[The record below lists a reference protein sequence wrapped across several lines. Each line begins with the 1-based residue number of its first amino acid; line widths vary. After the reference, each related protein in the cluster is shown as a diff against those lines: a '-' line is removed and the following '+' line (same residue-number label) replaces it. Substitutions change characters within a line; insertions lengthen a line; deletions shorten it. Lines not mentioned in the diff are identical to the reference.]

1 MTASVKHFSGSKP
14 KHLPDFQFVVPKEAP
29 VFEPSN
35 EEFEDA
41 LAFIRKIRP
50 IGEKFGICK
59 IKPPTGWQ
67 PPFTVDVDHFRF
79 TPRIQRLNE
88 LEAKTRIK
96 LNFLDQIAKFWELQG
111 SCLKIPAVEKRALD
125 LYTLHKLVQEE
136 GGQDAVTRDRK
147 WNFISNKMGFPSG
160 KGVDIQLKGH
170 YARILHPYD
179 IFQEGKE
186 VKQMQDE
193 PVDIKKQGQNYKP
206 HGIPSRQD
214 IKPPFEKHCRRSKR
228 YGTEDEQRPKI
239 EDQSSSS
246 SSTDV
251 ENKELRR
258 LTFYGAGPKMAGYHM
273 IMREL
278 KSKSKSKKKKRNKII
293 DPLSKYV
300 CRNCGRGDAEE
311 SMLLCDGCDDSYH
324 TFCLKP
330 PLTEIPKGD
339 WRCPKCI
346 AEEVS
351 KPMEAFGF
359 EQARREYNLQQFGE
373 MADQFK
379 TDYFRMPAHT
389 VPTHVVEREFWRLV
403 SSIDEDVTVEYG
415 ADLHT
420 MDHGSGFPTKYTQN
434 LHPIEQKYADS
445 TWNLNNLP
453 VLDGSVLGYINA
465 DVSGMKVPWMYVGM
479 CFATFCWHNEDH
491 WSYSI
496 NYLHWG
502 EPKTWYGVPGGKA
515 ELFESSMKM
524 AAPELF
530 HSQPDLL
537 HQLVT
542 IMNPN
547 ILMEAGVPVCRTD
560 QHAGEFVITFPRAY
574 HAGFNQGYNFAEAV
588 NFAPADWLRMGRDSI
603 SHYSTL
609 RRFCVFSHD
618 ELVCKMASEPG
629 TLDSTVALA
638 TYRDMYDM
646 VSAETKLRKSLLEWG
661 VTNSERVFFENLP
674 DDERQCEMC
683 KTTCYLSAVA
693 CGCNAKR
700 IVCLKHYALLCD
712 CPPKKHT
719 MKYRYILD
727 ELLEMLQRVKFH
739 AESFEQWAECTKR
752 VLNDPK
758 FPKPTLSELNKLVSE
773 AEEKKIP
780 EELDLIQDLKRV
792 VLEGEKY
799 SNVARQL
806 LSRKP
811 QPVLEFDPK
820 PTDKLTKKELN
831 DFHKEIENLRVV
843 IPERAGVKEFLEN
856 VKSFERDA
864 LKALAKDNPVLE
876 ELKTLVETGAS
887 LDVYIPQF
895 KKIKEMWLE
904 ARWNEEVKTFE
915 ESAEDNTL
923 VRLNAI
929 VDTGSKLPAKEAVTR
944 SLEPLRKTLSRA
956 NEIEQKA
963 GQLIQSGRKKTTPF
977 LVSQLLE
984 CAKNINCKLPTVMK
998 LADMLAELE
1007 EWQTK
1012 VKQHFVEKGMDK
1024 FPPTLTAVDDYI
1036 RSGQTLSISA
1046 PLLPALK
1053 LEFARADTWLSD
1065 VSSSFLKKNSAY
1077 SLLEVLCP
1085 RSEFGLCS
1093 LKRRKFRSHKC
1104 SACSKTPLLKQLLL
1118 QKEFDMDEIVAAME
1132 SAVDYEIN
1140 GMRSMRETNV
1150 KKLNDADS
1158 CAKYCICRRG
1168 STGFMFQCELC
1179 KDLFHTVCVPPSK
1192 SQLFGGDSSKFMCPL
1207 CLRSLRPSVKTISS
1221 FLMQQAS
1228 ISITIPEGEALEFLA
1243 KRISRWRKKVHN
1255 AFSLEEVKRVSG
1267 MIPRAKQQS
1276 VAEKHLVEDADDPDT
1291 IIEITNVTNLG
1302 LNRSRDRKTVVVNQ
1316 KKQKGKQSA
1325 GNPDSS
1331 GNQNETD
1338 AGRSPVQDDEGSS
1351 DVEIIDDVD
1360 LDEDRRYEMKVS
1372 AVQSVAPCITL
1383 SEHARLTL
1391 EDLMM
1396 EGDLMEASL
1405 EENNQIWRLLKHSR
1419 TFVQKHAFPEAAG
1432 EEPERPVEE
1441 SRPEEE
1447 ATPPA
1452 EEEGK
1457 QDKERQKGKKR
1468 PVGPRDEGV
1477 PGKRSRVLRKRPRP
1491 EAPTQERPAP
1501 GEGDST
1507 LWDDGEDCAAQTCL
1521 HPPGSSLDWVQ
1532 CDGGCEE
1539 WFHLHCVGLGKDELD
1554 ENEDYICKVCRS
1566 SQGGSQEDE
1575 VDFSCITM
1583 AELDQ
1588 ASDPLAAPAPRE
1600 CPDSVILVPDSDGEA
1615 DCAEETGYVNVE
1627 DLDDSD
1633 SELVTAESLN
1643 GVGVN
1648 VRLVNGP
1655 PTPSK

>member
-1 MTASVKHFSGSKP
+1 MERGRLVREWNVLREELVSVRGVVSKP
-14 KHLPDFQFVVPKEAP
+14 KHLPDFHFVVPKEAP

-50 IGEKFGICK
+50 VGEKFGICK

-125 LYTLHKLVQEE
+125 LHTLHKLVQEE
-136 GGQDAVTRDRK
+136 GGQDAVTRDKK
-147 WNFISNKMGFPSG
+147 WNLISNKMGFPSG
-160 KGVDIQLKGH
+160 KGVDMQLKGH

-186 VKQMQDE
+186 VKQLQDE
-193 PVDIKKQGQNYKP
+193 PIDIKKQGQNYKP
-206 HGIPSRQD
+206 HGIPSRQV

-228 YGTEDEQRPKI
+228 YGTEDEPRP
-239 EDQSSSS
+239 EFDQSSS

-278 KSKSKSKKKKRNKII
+278 KSKSKAKKKKRNKIV

-300 CRNCGRGDAEE
+300 CHNCGRGDAEE

-389 VPTHVVEREFWRLV
+389 VPTQVVEREFWRLV

-434 LHPIEQKYADS
+434 LHPIEQKYAES

-603 SHYSTL
+603 GHYSSL

-618 ELVCKMASEPG
+618 ELVTKLFGFDRCSG
-629 TLDSTVALA
+629 DI
-638 TYRDMYDM
+638 RDMYDM

-661 VTNSERVFFENLP
+661 VTSSERVYFENLP

-693 CGCNAKR
+693 CGCNSKR
-700 IVCLKHYALLCD
+700 IVCLKHYALLCE

-727 ELLEMLQRVKFH
+727 ELLEMLQKVKFH
-739 AESFEQWAECTKR
+739 AESFEQWAESAKR
-752 VLNDPK
+752 VLNDK
-758 FPKPTLSELNKLVSE
+758 KLPKPTLLELKKRLRE
-773 AEEKKIP
+773 AGERKIP
-780 EELDLIQDLKRV
+780 EELDLLQDIKRV
-792 VLEGEKY
+792 IIEGEKY
-799 SNVARQL
+799 SQVARQL
-806 LSRKP
+806 LHRKP
-811 QPVLEFDPK
+811 QSVMEFDPK
-820 PTDKLTKKELN
+820 PTDKLTKKELT

-843 IPERAGVKEFLEN
+843 IPERAGVKELLEK
-856 VKSFERDA
+856 VKNYEREA
-864 LKALAKDNPVLE
+864 LKLLGRDNPSVE
-876 ELKTLVETGAS
+876 DLKQFVETGAE

-904 ARWNEEVKTFE
+904 AHWLEEVRIY
-915 ESAEDNTL
+915 ESAEEKMLVQLQTL
-923 VRLNAI
+923 VDAGN
-929 VDTGSKLPAKEAVTR
+929 KLTPTESLTH
-944 SLEPLRKTLSRA
+944 SLEPLQKILTRA
-956 NEIEQKA
+956 HDTEQQASKLM
-963 GQLIQSGRKKTTPF
+963 QIGRKKTTPF
-977 LVSQLLE
+977 VVNQLLD
-984 CAKNINCKLPTVMK
+984 CAKHVNCTLPTVMK
-998 LADMLAELE
+998 FAKMLTKLE

-1012 VKQHFVEKGMDK
+1012 VKQHFVDKGMDK
-1024 FPPTLTAVDDYI
+1024 FPPTLISVEEYI
-1036 RSGQTLSISA
+1036 QSGQKLSINA
-1046 PLLPALK
+1046 PLLPALQ
-1053 LEFARADTWLSD
+1053 LECDRAETWLSQ
-1065 VSSSFLKKNSAY
+1065 VSSSFLKKNGSY
-1077 SLLEVLCP
+1077 TLLEVLCP
-1085 RSEFGLCS
+1085 RFEFGLCS
-1093 LKRRKFRSHKC
+1093 LKRKRFRGHKC
-1104 SACSKTPLLKQLLL
+1104 PSCSKKPTLIKLLM
-1118 QKEFDMDEIVAAME
+1118 QKEFDMDEIVANME
-1132 SAVDYEIN
+1132 SAGEYEIN
-1140 GMRSMRETNV
+1140 GMVTSEKPTSRN
-1150 KKLNDADS
+1150 
-1158 CAKYCICRRG
+1158 
-1168 STGFMFQCELC
+1168 
-1179 KDLFHTVCVPPSK
+1179 SK
-1192 SQLFGGDSSKFMCPL
+1192 MLIHVQNTAF
-1207 CLRSLRPSVKTISS
+1207 VV
-1221 FLMQQAS
+1221 QAS

-1243 KRISRWRKKVHN
+1243 KRISRWRKKVHD
-1255 AFSLEEVKRVSG
+1255 AFSLEEVKQVLN
-1267 MIPRAKQQS
+1267 MIPPVPQKPDI
-1276 VAEKHLVEDADDPDT
+1276 EIKLLEDADDPET
-1291 IIEITNVTNLG
+1291 VIEITDITNYTQ
-1302 LNRSRDRKTVVVNQ
+1302 NRNGDKRNLVVNRN
-1316 KKQKGKQSA
+1316 KEKEKQPGSNSNSVSRGSNVVSRQ
-1325 GNPDSS
+1325 DSVC
-1331 GNQNETD
+1331 N
-1338 AGRSPVQDDEGSS
+1338 RDDDGESS
-1351 DVEIIDDVD
+1351 DIEIIDVD
-1360 LDEDRRYEMKVS
+1360 AASDASKTNTDTNCKMKVS
-1372 AVQSVAPCITL
+1372 ATQSTAPCVTL
-1383 SEHARLTL
+1383 SEPTQLLL

-1396 EGDLMEASL
+1396 EGDLMETSL
-1405 EENNQIWRLLKHSR
+1405 EENDQIWRVLKHSR
-1419 TFVQKHAFPEAAG
+1419 IFIQKHSFPEAAIKQEPVRPDKEQLEPMKVQ
-1432 EEPERPVEE
+1432 EEPTRLEDEPTRPEKEE
-1441 SRPEEE
+1441 PTRPEEE
-1447 ATPPA
+1447 PTRP
-1452 EEEGK
+1452 E
-1457 QDKERQKGKKR
+1457 KETRMKGKKR
-1468 PVGPRDEGV
+1468 AVSVREEQV
-1477 PGKRSRVLRKRPRP
+1477 VGKRSRVLR
-1491 EAPTQERPAP
+1491 ERPAAVAREP
-1501 GEGDST
+1501 QRSGDDDST

-1521 HPPGSSLDWVQ
+1521 HPSGSSLDWVQ

-1554 ENEDYICKVCRS
+1554 ENEDYICKVCRDAQGS
-1566 SQGGSQEDE
+1566 SQENE
-1575 VDFSCITM
+1575 VDFSSM
-1583 AELDQ
+1583 NVDQ
-1588 ASDPLAAPAPRE
+1588 IGLARDPLAAATPL
-1600 CPDSVILVPDSDGEA
+1600 DSHNLVDSIILV
-1615 DCAEETGYVNVE
+1615 T
-1627 DLDDSD
+1627 D
-1633 SELVTAESLN
+1633 SESEIESGDESNLVDIQNVNDCESTVAVAKSFEN
-1643 GVGVN
+1643 TVIKV
-1648 VRLVNGP
+1648 
-1655 PTPSK
+1655 